1 MRLWCAVVFVLFQS
15 VKEEHMGEIIFI
27 SVCCQITCQPA
38 LIPIG
43 SLDEFLIPIGTL
55 SQLQNEFLA

>member
-1 MRLWCAVVFVLFQS
+1 MRLWWAVVLVFFQAVKWEKLYLFEFAA
-15 VKEEHMGEIIFI
+15 K
-27 SVCCQITCQPA
+27 ITFQPS

-43 SLDEFLIPIGTL
+43 SLDEFLIPIGPL